1 MKKLLRFLTS
11 RVVLVTL
18 LIALQLGLLS
28 YVVLYLSVHA
38 LPVYVLTQCI
48 SLLLVVWVVSR
59 EDNPSYKLAWVIT
72 ILALPIF
79 GGLFYL
85 IFGSKR
91 LSRALKKR
99 VVEFNCTTA
108 GQIQVDSGVAG
119 ELEEASPSLGVQA
132 RYLKN
137 GSGFPV
143 WKNTLADY
151 YPLGEDFWPALLL
164 ALQSAQR
171 FILLEYFI
179 LQEGEMW
186 ISVLNIL
193 REKAAQGVEVLLLY
207 DDVGCI
213 QTLPPGYDQTLKELG
228 LQVTVFNPYRP
239 HLNMVMNYR
248 DHRKICVVDGNI
260 GFCGGIN
267 LADEY
272 INAFEKHG
280 HWKDTAVRLE
290 GGWGV
295 EPDPDVPEPVA
306 VQQPPG
312 AAGFFPVCA
321 HPFLYRRGRLC
332 PTLWGQPPGQ
342 HEHLRERLSP
352 DDQPGQ

>member
-1 MKKLLRFLTS
+1 M
-11 RVVLVTL
+11 
-18 LIALQLGLLS
+18 
-28 YVVLYLSVHA
+28 
-38 LPVYVLTQCI
+38 
-48 SLLLVVWVVSR
+48 
-59 EDNPSYKLAWVIT
+59 
-72 ILALPIF
+72 
-79 GGLFYL
+79 
-85 IFGSKR
+85 
-91 LSRALKKR
+91 
-99 VVEFNCTTA
+99 EF
-108 GQIQVDSGVAG
+108 
-119 ELEEASPSLGVQA
+119 
-132 RYLKN
+132 RY
-137 GSGFPV
+137 
-143 WKNTLADY
+143 
-151 YPLGEDFWPALLL
+151 
-164 ALQSAQR
+164 
-171 FILLEYFI
+171 
-179 LQEGEMW
+179 
-186 ISVLNIL
+186 NIL

-290 GGWGV
+290 GDGGV

-312 AAGFFPVCA
+312 ATGFFPVCA
-321 HPFLYRRGRLC
+321 HPFLYRRG
-332 PTLWGQPPGQ
+332 PA
-342 HEHLRERLSP
+342 LSNP
-352 DDQPGQ
+352 LGTAPWTA